1 MTGHVHSA
9 NNLDQL
15 ASGWRET
22 KFFFIQRFGNLK
34 SIFLIRSEVMYDQP
48 ITERWKSLCE
58 QAVSEQDGVRL
69 LEIINEL
76 NRVLDDRA
84 SGATKQTRSTRGA

>member
-1 MTGHVHSA
+1 M
-9 NNLDQL
+9 
-15 ASGWRET
+15 ASGR
-22 KFFFIQRFGNLK
+22 KGKSALSQGLGNLK
-34 SIFLIRSEVMYDQP
+34 PNFSIRSEGMYDQP

-76 NRVLDDRA
+76 NRVLDD
-84 SGATKQTRSTRGA
+84 GAHKAPKQARSATGA